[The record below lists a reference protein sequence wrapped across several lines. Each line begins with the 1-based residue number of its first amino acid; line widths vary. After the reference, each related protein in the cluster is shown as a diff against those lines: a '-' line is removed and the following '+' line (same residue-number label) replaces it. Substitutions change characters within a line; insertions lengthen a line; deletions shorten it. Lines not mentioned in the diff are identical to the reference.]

1 MQIARTDREIP
12 HFSFLFA
19 FSLLILLRLA
29 EGQLDRSC
37 FAFGF
42 GGRGKGERIKKSQ
55 DWNSTLLH
63 KHFREGRSAKET
75 GGTWGEDGVSSL
87 ISMSKISTII
97 LHDDLNTIYNEIE
110 S

>member
-1 MQIARTDREIP
+1 MTTTAIGFALQATLDFFLPAKGADSTFIHLIARTDREIP

-42 GGRGKGERIKKSQ
+42 GGRGKGERIKKS
-55 DWNSTLLH
+55 
-63 KHFREGRSAKET
+63 
-75 GGTWGEDGVSSL
+75 
-87 ISMSKISTII
+87 
-97 LHDDLNTIYNEIE
+97 
-110 S
+110 